1 MVVPLR
7 SQVRLRHSLLHW
19 AYFGLFPPQAAA
31 SVRPLFAKREP
42 FGKWNYRMKQHHP
55 KASFFPKGKGRWH
68 GVSRDGGIGKPLS
81 RLAPTAFLNS
91 AWSYHCART
100 LACGT
105 PCFIGL
111 TSRCSAHSARA
122 SCAPLMPRGAFWRGA
137 AATGGIDKAPP
148 IALVATGGASGPRWR
163 R

>member
-55 KASFFPKGKGRWH
+55 KASFFPKEKGAYEGRRQWRKQAV
-68 GVSRDGGIGKPLS
+68 VSPVKQGTSQVRF
-81 RLAPTAFLNS
+81 A
-91 AWSYHCART
+91 HEARR
-100 LACGT
+100 
-105 PCFIGL
+105 PC
-111 TSRCSAHSARA
+111 
-122 SCAPLMPRGAFWRGA
+122 
-137 AATGGIDKAPP
+137 
-148 IALVATGGASGPRWR
+148 
-163 R
+163 